1 MKELV
6 VMLPSDNGKELYLGH
21 PGESSN
27 FYIYLLKE
35 DGSFKNMK
43 VIKNEAKKME
53 EKEGHGSEAKMKKVL
68 QLLGKVDVILSRRNS
83 PNLIRMAKNTEIQ
96 PVIVRK
102 VQTVEEGL
110 KKLSEH
116 FEEVYERIEK
126 RRQGER
132 FDVMLI

>member
-1 MKELV
+1 MRELI
-6 VMLPSDNGKELYLGH
+6 VMVPSDDGKEIYLGH
-21 PGESSN
+21 PGDSSN

-35 DGSFKNMK
+35 DGSFENMK
-43 VIKNEAKKME
+43 VIKNEAKDME
-53 EKEGHGSEAKMKKVL
+53 EKGEHGSKSKMKKVL
-68 QLLGKVDVILSRRNS
+68 QLLGRVDVILSRRNS
-83 PNLIRMAKNTEIQ
+83 PNLIRMANNTEVQ

-102 VQTVEEGL
+102 VQTIEEGL

-116 FEEVYERIEK
+116 FEEVYGRIEK